1 MMRKKN
7 QNKKTKKKVRLKSM
21 ENLTIIPL
29 RTRRKKQ
36 SSSKSN
42 NRSSSDSFKGHILS
56 ESFKKN
62 ILDSAFQ
69 SV

>member
-1 MMRKKN
+1 MKN
-7 QNKKTKKKVRLKSM
+7 QNKKTKKKKLKSM

-42 NRSSSDSFKGHILS
+42 NPSCSNSFKGYQLS
-56 ESFKKN
+56 KSFKKN

-69 SV
+69 ST